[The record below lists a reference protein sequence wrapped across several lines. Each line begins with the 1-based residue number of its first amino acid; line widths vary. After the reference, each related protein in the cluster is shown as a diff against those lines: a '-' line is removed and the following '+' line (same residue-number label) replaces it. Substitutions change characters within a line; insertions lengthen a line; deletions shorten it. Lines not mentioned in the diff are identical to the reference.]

1 MSGRPPDPQARRAL
15 GVMLVLTVAIALGV
29 LALPGLSLNARSLIL
44 IGWMAVMIAVLRR
57 TR

>member
-1 MSGRPPDPQARRAL
+1 MSDRPPDPRARRAL
-15 GVMLVLTVAIALGV
+15 AAMLALTVVIALGV
-29 LALPGLSLNARSLIL
+29 LALPGLSLNTRSLIL

>member
-15 GVMLVLTVAIALGV
+15 AVMLVLTVAIALGV

-57 TR
+57 TQ